1 MKTKPGIALITVM
14 GIFLILSL
22 LAIALIQA
30 IAGYVSLSE
39 RMIRRVKA
47 HYLAEAGI
55 NDAMMKMFH
64 RTWGYPL
71 AGDFNYTLSIQTSEG
86 TKQVIVTIDQTS
98 GGPPYR
104 ITASSNI

>member
-1 MKTKPGIALITVM
+1 M
-14 GIFLILSL
+14 GIFLVLSL
-22 LAIALIQA
+22 LTIALIQA
-30 IAGYVSLSE
+30 ISGYVGISG

-71 AGDFNYTLSIQTSEG
+71 NSDVSYNLSIQTPEG
-86 TKQVIVTIDQTS
+86 TKQVTVTIDQTA

-104 ITASSNI
+104 ITANSNI